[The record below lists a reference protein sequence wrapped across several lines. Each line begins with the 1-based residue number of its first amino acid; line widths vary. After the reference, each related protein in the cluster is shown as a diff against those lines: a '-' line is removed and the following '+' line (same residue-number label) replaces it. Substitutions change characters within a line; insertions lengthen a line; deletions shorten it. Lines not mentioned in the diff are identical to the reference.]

1 MVDLLTRLEAEALA
15 QSRVEKRVIMR
26 LLDYCDALRGD
37 NPYPSF
43 HDFNP
48 DAVNGFRPFCF
59 VLDVTE
65 SVEDPIIRFLAPQ
78 MVENNGGDSTGR
90 SWSTVPPACPLGKLY
105 LAYPNVFRTM
115 GPIIV
120 ESSFADSSGREFL
133 FRGVLMPFASDGHL
147 IDTIV
152 GVVNA
157 KPKFAL
163 SRLSLVKSAAE
174 GEANVE
180 AKATPLADQL
190 AECRSLV
197 ERLAAARDR
206 TRKSLYRALKG
217 AYVFALSSESD
228 PEGYAGLLLETGL
241 KRQQRAP
248 FTPLVKL
255 VFGADYDRTRL
266 SEYAAALSYAR
277 REGQTAESIHRFFE
291 SHEGGL
297 KGCVNAERA
306 ARKSTRSKAGA
317 WHSDMAAARKA
328 LRTLP
333 PLAEIEDAS
342 GGEREFV
349 LVLGRRSEDCPGTVR
364 IVRIVSR
371 RTRGRRR
378 GHRHPRR
385 PRRRPTRRYL
395 VHRRIH
401 FVHAPV
407 HQAFVDASTFQTS
420 AVASVWVDALAR
432 WPEAEPPI

>member
-277 REGQTAESIHRFFE
+277 HEGQTAESIHRFFE

-364 IVRIVSR
+364 IVRILDERAAVVEAIVTRAARDAAR
-371 RTRGRRR
+371 R
-378 GHRHPRR
+378 
-385 PRRRPTRRYL
+385 
-395 VHRRIH
+395 
-401 FVHAPV
+401 
-407 HQAFVDASTFQTS
+407 DAT
-420 AVASVWVDALAR
+420 
-432 WPEAEPPI
+432 